1 MTRSDAIQC
10 YCRQVEHW
18 IDLPKK
24 RRRELLSGLRR
35 ELEEAYPAAEAL
47 TVAVIH
53 RETGSPCETAGS
65 LARGVPWEERE
76 RYRLRR
82 KRLYI
87 CIIAVLAAVSVLA
100 SVYALYMRATGG
112 TAVITLTHYES
123 SENYD
128 SPPENEKFTVIEAY
142 E

>member
-1 MTRSDAIQC
+1 MTRSEAIQC
-10 YCRQVEHW
+10 YCQQVEHW

-87 CIIAVLAAVSVLA
+87 CIIAVLAAVSLLTSA
-100 SVYALYMRATGG
+100 YALYMRATGG
-112 TAVITLTHYES
+112 TAIIETIVYT
-123 SENYD
+123 ND
-128 SPPENEKFTVIEAY
+128 PPPEPPEDGESRIQYHYN
-142 E
+142 

>member
-1 MTRSDAIQC
+1 MTRSEAIQC
-10 YCRQVEHW
+10 YCQQVEHW
-18 IDLPKK
+18 IDLPKE
-24 RRRELLSGLRR
+24 RRRELLDGLRR

-53 RETGSPCETAGS
+53 RETGSPFETAGS

-87 CIIAVLAAVSVLA
+87 CIIAVLAAVSLLTSA
-100 SVYALYMRATGG
+100 YALYMRATGG
-112 TAVITLTHYES
+112 TAIIETIVYT
-123 SENYD
+123 ND
-128 SPPENEKFTVIEAY
+128 PPPEPPEDGESRIQYHYN
-142 E
+142 

>member
-18 IDLPKK
+18 IELPKK

-87 CIIAVLAAVSVLA
+87 CIIAVLAAVSLLTSA
-100 SVYALYMRATGG
+100 YALYMRATGG
-112 TAVITLTHYES
+112 TAIIETIVYT
-123 SENYD
+123 ND
-128 SPPENEKFTVIEAY
+128 PPPEPPEDGESRIQYHYN
-142 E
+142 

>member
-35 ELEEAYPAAEAL
+35 ELEDAYPPAEAL

-87 CIIAVLAAVSVLA
+87 CIIAVLAAVSLLTSA
-100 SVYALYMRATGG
+100 YALYMRATGG
-112 TAVITLTHYES
+112 TAIIETIVYT
-123 SENYD
+123 ND
-128 SPPENEKFTVIEAY
+128 PPPEPPEDGESRIQYHYN
-142 E
+142 

>member
-1 MTRSDAIQC
+1 MTRSEAIQC

-35 ELEEAYPAAEAL
+35 ELEDAYPPAEAL

-53 RETGSPCETAGS
+53 RETGSPCEIAGS
-65 LARGVPWEERE
+65 LVGGVPWEERA
-76 RYRLRR
+76 RYRLRQ

-112 TAVITLTHYES
+112 TVIIETRTYTNEPAPEPLEDGGFHV
-123 SENYD
+123 YD
-128 SPPENEKFTVIEAY
+128 FFD
-142 E
+142 

>member
-35 ELEEAYPAAEAL
+35 ELEDAYPPAEAL

-53 RETGSPCETAGS
+53 RETGSPCEIAGS
-65 LARGVPWEERE
+65 LVGGHHRRAGGGVRADFGV
-76 RYRLRR
+76 
-82 KRLYI
+82 
-87 CIIAVLAAVSVLA
+87 CA
-100 SVYALYMRATGG
+100 VYARYGG
-112 TAVITLTHYES
+112 NDRYYPYSL
-123 SENYD
+123 
-128 SPPENEKFTVIEAY
+128 
-142 E
+142 

>member
-1 MTRSDAIQC
+1 MPVLPQEQEKRSYSYTQS
-10 YCRQVEHW
+10 
-18 IDLPKK
+18 
-24 RRRELLSGLRR
+24 RELSWLRFNRR

-87 CIIAVLAAVSVLA
+87 CIIAVLAAVSLLTSA
-100 SVYALYMRATGG
+100 YALYMRATGG
-112 TAVITLTHYES
+112 TAIIETIVYT
-123 SENYD
+123 ND
-128 SPPENEKFTVIEAY
+128 PPPEPPEDGESRIQYHYN
-142 E
+142 

>member
-87 CIIAVLAAVSVLA
+87 CIIAVLAAVSLLTSA
-100 SVYALYMRATGG
+100 YALYMRATGG
-112 TAVITLTHYES
+112 TAIIETIVYT
-123 SENYD
+123 ND
-128 SPPENEKFTVIEAY
+128 PPPEPPEDGESRIQYHYN
-142 E
+142 

>member
-1 MTRSDAIQC
+1 MTRSEAIQC
-10 YCRQVEHW
+10 YCQQVEHW

-87 CIIAVLAAVSVLA
+87 CIIAVLAAVSLLTSA
-100 SVYALYMRATGG
+100 YALYMRATGG
-112 TAVITLTHYES
+112 TAIIETIVYT
-123 SENYD
+123 ND
-128 SPPENEKFTVIEAY
+128 PPPELPEDGESRIQYHYN
-142 E
+142 